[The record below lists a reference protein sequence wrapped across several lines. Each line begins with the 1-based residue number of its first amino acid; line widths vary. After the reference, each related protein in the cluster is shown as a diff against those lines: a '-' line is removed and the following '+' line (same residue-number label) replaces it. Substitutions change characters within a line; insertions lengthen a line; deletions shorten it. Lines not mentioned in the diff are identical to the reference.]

1 MRRRAALAILL
12 ISTSSMA
19 QQTAPYRA
27 RLQQALNAQSLCLG
41 ETAWPVTSRAGADV
55 WLHARMEALVN
66 AGLVVSRREGSQ
78 KSWTL
83 TPTGRAEFHR
93 HHDFCY
99 GKMRVKTLEIKPQR
113 DGIQAT
119 FTYDIP
125 ALPQWAK
132 TPSLRMADSELD
144 NLISGIDNVH
154 YQAVFIRE
162 NTGTLRLA
170 RGPEPLDL
178 LY

>member
-1 MRRRAALAILL
+1 MKRRAALAMLL

-19 QQTAPYRA
+19 QQVAPYRA
-27 RLQQALNAQSLCLG
+27 LLQQALNARSLCLG
-41 ETAWPVTSRAGADV
+41 ETAWPVTSRDGADA
-55 WLHARMEALVN
+55 WLHARMAALVD

-78 KSWTL
+78 KTWAL
-83 TPTGRAEFHR
+83 TPKGRAEFHR

-99 GKMRVKTLEIKPQR
+99 GKMRVKTLEVKPQR

-132 TPSLRMADSELD
+132 TPALRMADSELD
-144 NLISGIDNVH
+144 NLISGIDKVH
-154 YQAVFIRE
+154 YQAIFIRGD
-162 NTGTLRLA
+162 NGKFRLD

>member
-1 MRRRAALAILL
+1 MKRLSALAMLL
-12 ISTSSMA
+12 ISTNGMA
-19 QQTAPYRA
+19 QQAAPYRA
-27 RLQQALNAQSLCLG
+27 LLQQALNARPLCLG
-41 ETAWPVTSRAGADV
+41 ETAWPVTSRQGADV
-55 WLHARMEALVN
+55 WLHARMAALVD
-66 AGLVVSRREGSQ
+66 AGLVVSRRAGPQE
-78 KSWTL
+78 SWTL
-83 TPTGRAEFHR
+83 TPKGRAEFHR

-99 GKMRVKTLEIKPQR
+99 GKMRVKTLEVKPQR

-119 FTYDIP
+119 FTYDVP
-125 ALPQWAK
+125 ALPQWAR

-154 YQAVFIRE
+154 YQAVFIRGD
-162 NTGTLRLA
+162 NGKLRLV

>member
-1 MRRRAALAILL
+1 MRRLTALAMLF
-12 ISTSSMA
+12 ISASSMA

-27 RLQQALNAQSLCLG
+27 RLQQALDAQPRCLG

-55 WLHARMEALVN
+55 WLHARMAALVD
-66 AGLVVSRREGSQ
+66 AGLVAARREGPQ
-78 KSWTL
+78 ESWTL
-83 TPTGRAEFHR
+83 TPEGRAEFRR

-99 GKMRVKTLEIKPQR
+99 GKMRVKTLDVKPQR

-154 YQAVFIRE
+154 YQAIFIRE
-162 NTGTLRLA
+162 NNGTLRLA

>member
-1 MRRRAALAILL
+1 LKRLSALAMLL

-19 QQTAPYRA
+19 QQAAPYRA
-27 RLQQALNAQSLCLG
+27 LLQQALNARSLCLG
-41 ETAWPVTSRAGADV
+41 ETAWPVTSRQGADV
-55 WLHARMEALVN
+55 WLHARMAALVD
-66 AGLVVSRREGSQ
+66 AGLVVSRREGPQ
-78 KSWTL
+78 ESWTL
-83 TPTGRAEFHR
+83 TPEGRAEFRR

-99 GKMRVKTLEIKPQR
+99 GKMRVKTLEVKPQR

-132 TPSLRMADSELD
+132 TPALRMADSELD
-144 NLISGIDNVH
+144 NLISGIDKVH
-154 YQAVFIRE
+154 YQAIFIRGD
-162 NTGTLRLA
+162 NGKFRLD